1 MQGLFFHQTKFT
13 MQSLIDKF
21 GIQPFTLT
29 LIILIPLA
37 ILFVVLVGVFLKLG
51 KSNLLVFNNAD
62 GKVEISRGAI
72 QEIIQR
78 TCEQFVEVG
87 RARGDIRRSKGK
99 ITIKVRLKL
108 RVKTRLQ
115 DISNELQSQVT
126 RAIRDD
132 LGIENLGEVNVIV
145 EGFLAETKPKA

>member
-1 MQGLFFHQTKFT
+1 

-21 GIQPFTLT
+21 GIEPTTLT
-29 LIILIPLA
+29 FIILTPLV
-37 ILFVVLVGVFLKLG
+37 IVFVVLIVVFLKLG
-51 KSNLLVFNNAD
+51 KSNLLVFNNQD
-62 GKVEISRGAI
+62 GKVEISKAAI

-99 ITIKVRLKL
+99 INIKVRLKL

-115 DISNELQSQVT
+115 DISSELQNQIT
-126 RAIRDD
+126 KAIRDD
-132 LGIENLGEVNVIV
+132 LGIENLGDVNVIV
-145 EGFLAETKPKA
+145 EGFLAESKSKA

>member
-1 MQGLFFHQTKFT
+1 MQALT
-13 MQSLIDKF
+13 DKF
-21 GIQPFTLT
+21 GVEPFTLT
-29 LIILIPLA
+29 LMLLVPLA
-37 ILFVVLVGVFLKLG
+37 ILFVVLVVIFLKLG
-51 KSNLLVFNNAD
+51 KANLLVFNNED
-62 GKVEISRGAI
+62 GKVEISRNAI

-87 RARGDIRRSKGK
+87 RARGDISKKKGQIK
-99 ITIKVRLKL
+99 IKVRLKL

-115 DISNELQSQVT
+115 DISNELQKQIT

-145 EGFLAETKPKA
+145 EGFLAEPKPKA

>member
-1 MQGLFFHQTKFT
+1 

-21 GIQPFTLT
+21 GIEPSILT
-29 LIILIPLA
+29 LMLLVPLVV
-37 ILFVVLVGVFLKLG
+37 LFVVLVIVYLKLS
-51 KSNLLVFNNAD
+51 KSKLLVFNNQD
-62 GKVEISRGAI
+62 GKVEISKSAI

-87 RARGDIRRSKGK
+87 RARGDIRRKRDK
-99 ITIKVRLKL
+99 INIKVRLKL

-115 DISNELQSQVT
+115 DISNELQRQIT

-145 EGFLAETKPKA
+145 EGFLAEAKPKS

>member
-1 MQGLFFHQTKFT
+1 MQALT
-13 MQSLIDKF
+13 DKF
-21 GIQPFTLT
+21 GMEPLTVTL
-29 LIILIPLA
+29 LLLIPLA
-37 ILFVVLVGVFLKLG
+37 ILFVVLVVIFLKLG
-51 KSNLLVFNNAD
+51 KANLLVFNNDD
-62 GKVEISRGAI
+62 GKVEISRNAI

-87 RARGDIRRSKGK
+87 RARGDISKSKGRIK
-99 ITIKVRLKL
+99 IKVRLKL

-115 DISNELQSQVT
+115 DISNELQKQIT

-145 EGFLAETKPKA
+145 EGFLSEPKPKA

>member
-1 MQGLFFHQTKFT
+1 MQTLVEKI
-13 MQSLIDKF
+13 SSD
-21 GIQPFTLT
+21 PLT
-29 LIILIPLA
+29 LALTILIPLA
-37 ILFVVLVGVFLKLG
+37 ILFIVLVVVFLKLG
-51 KSNLLVFNNAD
+51 KANLLVFDNKD
-62 GKVEISRGAI
+62 GKVEISRNAI

-87 RARGDIRRSKGK
+87 RARGDITKKKGQ
-99 ITIKVRLKL
+99 IRIKVRLKL

-115 DISNELQSQVT
+115 DISNELQRQIT

-145 EGFLAETKPKA
+145 EGFLAEQKPQV

>member
-1 MQGLFFHQTKFT
+1 MQALV
-13 MQSLIDKF
+13 DKF
-21 GIQPFTLT
+21 GVDPITLT
-29 LIILIPLA
+29 FMVLLPLA
-37 ILFVVLVGVFLKLG
+37 ILFVVLVVIFLKLG
-51 KSNLLVFNNAD
+51 KSNLLVFNNED
-62 GKVEISRGAI
+62 GKVEISKTAI

-87 RARGDIRRSKGK
+87 RARGDIRKIKGN
-99 ITIKVRLKL
+99 INIKVRLKL

-115 DISNELQSQVT
+115 DISNELQKQIT

-145 EGFLAETKPKA
+145 EGFLAEPRAKG

>member
-1 MQGLFFHQTKFT
+1 MQAI
-13 MQSLIDKF
+13 IDKF
-21 GIQPFTLT
+21 GIEPFTLT
-29 LIILIPLA
+29 LIFLLPLA
-37 ILFVVLVGVFLKLG
+37 ILFVVLVVIFLKLG
-51 KSNLLVFNNAD
+51 KSNLLVFNNKD
-62 GKVEISRGAI
+62 GKVEISRNAI

-87 RARGDIRRSKGK
+87 RARGDISKSK
-99 ITIKVRLKL
+99 DQIKIKVRLKL

-115 DISNELQSQVT
+115 DISNELQSQIT

-145 EGFLAETKPKA
+145 EGFLAEPKPRG